1 MKKVKESELN
11 INLGKSGL
19 TMLFKPYQQYLL
31 EHIWNNVSTDK
42 PIGSGKAHDFI
53 QKTDDKKSRASVI
66 FFLNDMV
73 DEGVIGWHDGT
84 GKGGHHRLYY
94 PLMTEEQF
102 WKHIAKNVHKKL
114 VEASGKKNIFRIRT
128 LPFLLHRFFV

>member
-1 MKKVKESELN
+1 MIKVKETALR
-11 INLGKSGL
+11 IDLGKSGL
-19 TMLFKPYQQYLL
+19 PMLFKPYQQYLI
-31 EHIWNNVSTDK
+31 EHIWNNVSTDE

-53 QKTDDKKSRASVI
+53 LTTDDKKSRASVI

-73 DEGVIGWHDGT
+73 DEGVLGWHDRT

-102 WKHIAKNVHKKL
+102 WIYIARNVHARL
-114 VEASGKKNIFRIRT
+114 VEASGEKISLVF
-128 LPFLLHRFFV
+128 

>member
-1 MKKVKESELN
+1 MIKVKETALR
-11 INLGKSGL
+11 IDLGKSGL
-19 TMLFKPYQQYLL
+19 PMLFKPYQLYLI
-31 EHIWNNVSTDK
+31 EHIWNNVSTDE

-53 QKTDDKKSRASVI
+53 LTTDDKKSRASVI

-73 DEGVIGWHDGT
+73 DEGVLGWHDRT

-102 WKHIAKNVHKKL
+102 WIYIARNVHARL
-114 VEASGKKNIFRIRT
+114 VEASGEKISLVF
-128 LPFLLHRFFV
+128 